1 MPTTVKACW
10 KSAEE
15 NSGGGGEG
23 GGAASFATFSFRA
36 NPQCSIGLRYKHPLE
51 WTCSW
56 DSASR
61 QATVKRPTGSSIS
74 FRAAAGSADAPVSGG
89 SRKLNY
95 RVRLLNQDK
104 SPCTDGNPIYLDMVQ
119 SNGSTLRFSASTGK
133 VVSLISSSGVETTA
147 EAYAAK
153 LQVNRHPSTGAIQSI
168 WSQSQG
174 LLQAVPEGNKLTL
187 EWYSPSQVNKTA
199 RSVTASGTPYK
210 TVSYENTLKDGAP
223 VMLITEQRQGMA
235 AFHTERKVEGNNV
248 TITQGEGD
256 ERIVR
261 RIERNFAA
269 RGQVG
274 DD

>member
-1 MPTTVKACW
+1 MLEVGG
-10 KSAEE
+10 E

-23 GGAASFATFSFRA
+23 GGAASFSFRA

-133 VVSLISSSGVETTA
+133 VVSLISSAGVETTA
-147 EAYAAK
+147 EARLPNSRSTAIPPPA
-153 LQVNRHPSTGAIQSI
+153 PSRASGPSRRVFSRQCLRAT
-168 WSQSQG
+168 
-174 LLQAVPEGNKLTL
+174 N
-187 EWYSPSQVNKTA
+187 SPW
-199 RSVTASGTPYK
+199 SGTP
-210 TVSYENTLKDGAP
+210 P
-223 VMLITEQRQGMA
+223 PR
-235 AFHTERKVEGNNV
+235 
-248 TITQGEGD
+248 
-256 ERIVR
+256 
-261 RIERNFAA
+261 
-269 RGQVG
+269 
-274 DD
+274 